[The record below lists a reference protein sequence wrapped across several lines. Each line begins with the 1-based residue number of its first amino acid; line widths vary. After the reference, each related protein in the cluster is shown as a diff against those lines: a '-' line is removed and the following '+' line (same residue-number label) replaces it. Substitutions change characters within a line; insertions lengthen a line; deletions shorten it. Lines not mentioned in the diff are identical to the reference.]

1 MNRNRPARFGLLNR
15 AVESWASRRLRSLGV
30 KKKTPTVAPLSG
42 DSLNRDWRMY
52 GKQVGFVFVGPLP
65 VVQENPYPY
74 PHLCVGLVGFRR
86 SWMRLPHLLLPAKL
100 VAPTLPFC

>member
-1 MNRNRPARFGLLNR
+1 MNRNRPARLGLLNR

-52 GKQVGFVFVGPLP
+52 GKQVGFAFVGPLR
-65 VVQENPYPY
+65 VQSQVIYRW
-74 PHLCVGLVGFRR
+74 GG
-86 SWMRLPHLLLPAKL
+86 
-100 VAPTLPFC
+100 T